1 MSSNFHPDGTLFIVS
16 GPSGAGK
23 TTLINRVREQLE
35 PIGINLYFSVSH
47 TTRATR
53 AGEIGGESYHFLS
66 RSHFDQMIDPGEFIE
81 LAFGPHQHYGASASE
96 VVGRI
101 PRGRA

>member
-23 TTLINRVREQLE
+23 TTLINQVRQQLE
-35 PIGINLYFSVSH
+35 PIGINLYFSVSL

-53 AGEIGGESYHFLS
+53 AGEIGGKSYHFVS
-66 RSHFDQMIDPGEFIE
+66 RSDFDQMIERESD
-81 LAFGPHQHYGASASE
+81 
-96 VVGRI
+96 
-101 PRGRA
+101 

>member
-53 AGEIGGESYHFLS
+53 AGEIGGKSYHFVC
-66 RSHFDQMIDPGEFIE
+66 RSDFDQMIYRGEFIE
-81 LAFGPHQHYGASASE
+81 PSFVNEKQ
-96 VVGRI
+96 VGTVKI
-101 PRGRA
+101 KVFV